1 MDALALLKKDHDQV
15 KKMLKD
21 LDETTDRAIKTRQD
35 LFERL
40 KFSLTVHEQME
51 EAVLY
56 PALKEHAET
65 KEIVL
70 EAYEEHD
77 VVDTILGELEQTPFD
92 DETWH
97 AKLTVMRENLLHH
110 IQEEE
115 DEMFRQVRRL
125 FDKATLG
132 SLGEQ
137 MRTIKAQA
145 RAA

>member
-21 LDETTDRAIKTRQD
+21 LDDTTDRAIKTRQD

-77 VVDTILGELEQTPFD
+77 VVDTILRELEQTPFD

-115 DEMFRQVRRL
+115 DEMFGQVRRL
-125 FDKATLG
+125 FDKATLE

>member
-21 LDETTDRAIKTRQD
+21 LDDTTDRAIKTRQD

-125 FDKATLG
+125 FDKATLE

-137 MRTIKAQA
+137 MRTIKAEA

>member
-21 LDETTDRAIKTRQD
+21 LDDTTDRAIKTRQD

-77 VVDTILGELEQTPFD
+77 LVDTILGELEQTPFD

-115 DEMFRQVRRL
+115 DEMFGQVRRL
-125 FDKATLG
+125 FDKATLE

>member
-1 MDALALLKKDHDQV
+1 VDALALLKKDHDQV

-21 LDETTDRAIKTRQD
+21 LDDTTDRAIKTRQD

-56 PALKEHAET
+56 PALKEYAET

-115 DEMFRQVRRL
+115 DEMFGQVRRL
-125 FDKATLG
+125 FDKATLE

>member
-1 MDALALLKKDHDQV
+1 VDALALLKKDHDQV
-15 KKMLKD
+15 KKLLKD
-21 LDETTDRAIKTRQD
+21 LDDTTDRAIKTRQD

-77 VVDTILGELEQTPFD
+77 VVDTILGELEQTPFV

-97 AKLTVMRENLLHH
+97 AKLTVMRENLLRH

-115 DEMFRQVRRL
+115 DEMFGQVRRL
-125 FDKATLG
+125 FDKATLE

>member
-1 MDALALLKKDHDQV
+1 VDALTLLKEDHDEV
-15 KKMLKD
+15 KKLLKD
-21 LDETTDRAIKTRQD
+21 LDDTTDRAIKTRQD

-115 DEMFRQVRRL
+115 DEMFGHVRRL
-125 FDKATLG
+125 FDKATLEA
-132 SLGEQ
+132 LGEQ

>member
-1 MDALALLKKDHDQV
+1 MDAVTLLKKDHDEV

-21 LDETTDRAIKTRQD
+21 LDATSDRAIKTRQD
-35 LFERL
+35 LFGRL
-40 KFSLTVHEQME
+40 RFSLTVHEQME

-56 PALKEHAET
+56 PALKEHAQT
-65 KEIVL
+65 KDIVL

-77 VVDTILGELEQTPFD
+77 VVDTILAELERTPFD
-92 DETWH
+92 DETWK

-110 IQEEE
+110 IEEE
-115 DEMFRQVRRL
+115 EGEMFQQVRTL
-125 FDKATLG
+125 FDEETLD

-137 MRTIKAQA
+137 MRTIKSQA

>member
-1 MDALALLKKDHDQV
+1 MDALTLLKKDHDEV

-21 LDETTDRAIKTRQD
+21 LDDTTDRAIKTRQD

-65 KEIVL
+65 MEIVL

-77 VVDTILGELEQTPFD
+77 VVDTIVGELEQTPFD

-115 DEMFRQVRRL
+115 DEMFGQVRRL
-125 FDKATLG
+125 FDKATLE

>member
-1 MDALALLKKDHDQV
+1 VDALALLKKDHDQV

-21 LDETTDRAIKTRQD
+21 LDDTTDRAIKTRQD

-51 EAVLY
+51 EAILY
-56 PALKEHAET
+56 PALKGHAET

-115 DEMFRQVRRL
+115 DEMFGHVRRL
-125 FDKATLG
+125 FDKATLE

>member
-1 MDALALLKKDHDQV
+1 MDALALLKKDHDHV

-21 LDETTDRAIKTRQD
+21 LDDTTDRAIKTRQD

-115 DEMFRQVRRL
+115 DEMFGQVRRL
-125 FDKATLG
+125 FDKATLE

>member
-1 MDALALLKKDHDQV
+1 MDALELLKKDHDQV

-21 LDETTDRAIKTRQD
+21 LDDTTDRAIKTRQD

-115 DEMFRQVRRL
+115 DEMFGLVRRL
-125 FDKATLG
+125 FDKATLE

>member
-1 MDALALLKKDHDQV
+1 VDALTLLKKDHDEV

-21 LDETTDRAIKTRQD
+21 LDDTTDRAVTTRQD

-77 VVDTILGELEQTPFD
+77 VVDTILGELEQTPVD

-110 IQEEE
+110 IEEE
-115 DEMFRQVRRL
+115 EGEMFGQIRGV
-125 FDKATLG
+125 FDKETLE

-137 MRTIKAQA
+137 MRTIKSQA

>member
-1 MDALALLKKDHDQV
+1 VDALTLLKKEHDEV

-21 LDETTDRAIKTRQD
+21 LDATTDRAIKPRQD
-35 LFERL
+35 LFGRL

-65 KEIVL
+65 KDIVL

-77 VVDTILGELEQTPFD
+77 VVDTILGELERTPFD
-92 DETWH
+92 DGIWR

-110 IQEEE
+110 IEEEE
-115 DEMFRQVRRL
+115 DEMFGQVRKL
-125 FDKATLG
+125 FDEETLE
-132 SLGEQ
+132 SLGDQ
-137 MRTIKAQA
+137 MRTIKSQA

>member
-1 MDALALLKKDHDQV
+1 VDALALLKKDHDQV

-21 LDETTDRAIKTRQD
+21 LDDTTDRAIKTRQD

-97 AKLTVMRENLLHH
+97 ATVMRENLLHH

-115 DEMFRQVRRL
+115 DEMFGYVRRL
-125 FDKATLG
+125 FDKATLE